1 MFGKKKK
8 NKKPDSP
15 TKIMPV
21 VPPEKVETDQLDD
34 FVMEGVEQKMVP
46 TMVVAAKVVGPTK
59 PEREF
64 RSYNLD
70 TGEWGEVK
78 KEEEPTVIAT
88 VAEPA
93 PVVVR
98 TAKVVQEGDTATVV
112 VTTHTKHAIKK
123 QLSQKLTQMMG
134 SSSEESSEEEEDEHV
149 SDISHL

>member
-1 MFGKKKK
+1 
-8 NKKPDSP
+8 
-15 TKIMPV
+15 MPVV

-34 FVMEGVEQKMVP
+34 FVMEDVQKMVP
-46 TMVVAAKVVGPTK
+46 TMVVSAKEEEPTK
-59 PEREF
+59 KEREF

-70 TGEWGEVK
+70 TGEWNEVK

-98 TAKVVQEGDTATVV
+98 TAKVIQDGDTATVV
-112 VTTHTKHAIKK
+112 VTTHTKHALKK
-123 QLSQKLTQMMG
+123 HLSQKLTQMMG